1 MAPFDNPPS
10 GDLTTKIST
19 QVDGQLPD
27 FIQSDHPVF
36 SKFLKHYY
44 EYLESGE
51 LRVKVTIDNLILEL
65 ETESHVLGPDGN
77 KIVLESGAGT
87 DGQFNVGETIT
98 GATSKAT
105 AKILVDDLGNTTPR
119 LFITSQQKFI
129 TGETITGGTSNASAV
144 VTRYRANP
152 VQNIQQLLSYADT
165 DNTIYDFLDNFR
177 DEFMN
182 AIPKTLASGINQRNL
197 IKNIRELY
205 RAKGTSEGHKI
216 FMRMLLGEDP
226 ELLYPNQYMM
236 RASAGNWNNR
246 TIMRVAPGI
255 NVVAS
260 EIVGQKIT
268 GQTSQATAVV
278 VSASV
283 FAEAATAIIEFELN
297 PNSISTLETFQ
308 TGEEIKAVSSVQD
321 VPMTFTLKSIVSQGL
336 VSSGGAL
343 YPKQNP
349 VEFDT
354 NLNIGNGLATAKV
367 SDIRYGSVGDIAI
380 DAGGTLYEV
389 GDPLVFTTADS
400 NTKAASGFVSIIDGA
415 LVLDGTGAYGS
426 EAGDFLTTED
436 GTTQSLV
443 GFQVELEKTTT
454 GNAGESLLL
463 NGTDA
468 SSTDAGH
475 NIGMEDS
482 LIQRTNDKYG
492 TGADRFAIESGTD
505 PSGVITRVFLQ
516 DGGAG
521 YLTIPIV
528 TVTSQSGTGQNL
540 IATTD
545 SIGAVEEVTIT
556 NQGFDYSSAPN
567 MEFRA
572 NFTLADVSGTFELGN
587 TLTTHTG
594 TVVSFDSSSQLLSTS
609 FKDVIRST
617 LETSDNES
625 IALEDSLRVGG
636 DVKNTRMVF
645 DNVLT
650 FDEHIF
656 TEDGERLVTEAT
668 DTLDFYVVLEN
679 TTPGFTD
686 GSAIVLESNDTFF
699 NPPMQLELSARD
711 NTNVGNGIATEDGTD
726 IIVSEE
732 TFSIGSTSYQLERIL
747 GENSNRTVSVK
758 SGIGD
763 ILTTNASFDVVESGD
778 FTGLFLLDATDSSG
792 TDSGSPI
799 LNEEFGSNNNITM
812 DGTDSDST
820 DAGAKLLQDVA
831 AADGSVSI
839 DGTDSSGTNVDDNII
854 NESPI
859 DFFEDATG
867 INPFPTTITDS
878 SGATAKIIKSNIAKG
893 SSTIDVLVETDK
905 SYGVNI
911 QSLIGEDLNRI
922 QDSYYYQQFSYELS
936 TGFSSSSYLDQL
948 KKAVHP
954 AGWEVFSK
962 VKISSAISV
971 AIRNAGSALG
981 GGYYSNL
988 GVTAPGDTFS
998 PILASTFDLLFTET
1012 VQFRLGVNAMG
1023 NVGHG
1028 WPNDKYG
1035 TDVFGDF
1042 EEAIILEEADTP
1054 TITGDSIV
1062 FNATDSS
1069 GTDDGSNI
1077 VEEQPFFL
1085 SSESIPIIHDT
1096 GANENGILTLNGTDS
1111 SSSDANERL
1120 VYETAVLLSNNL
1132 VLDSGPDSNHL
1143 VSSDVGSDILLNGV
1157 DASSTDAGFA
1167 IELEIASSDH
1177 INTIG
1182 RETVNAELMT
1192 VLNEDGGSQQLE
1204 SSYLGGGADYDNT
1217 LVSFI
1222 SVHVDIPATTPKG
1235 NSTGL
1240 VRIAESPF
1248 IARGRI
1254 SIEPQT
1260 PGAGSSA
1267 FLLLNADEFFTS
1279 QRINL
1284 SGNFILED
1292 ATDPDYYSGFTFDN
1306 ISDYSNDNLVL
1317 NGTDGSSTNDGDNLI
1332 FNGTHPDG
1340 DDAGDAILAESV
1352 YLYDHFNLADII
1364 RPGLI
1369 LIDENP
1375 SIASSG
1381 DEVGILIEE
1390 SQDSGFFRQENE
1402 TTASDHHGDKI
1413 TLEDKT
1419 GFGFNNK
1426 LIFESDRIELEDFE
1440 GTGTIPIQNRTNS
1453 NVPHFTQPSSIMIDE
1468 YGGIDLE
1475 DNAEEV
1481 TNILMESSD
1490 GNEGFNLLYDGTD
1503 SSSTN
1508 AGSTIALEA
1517 FFNTVINYG
1526 EGAIVLNGTDGSSTN
1541 VGERTVFELGT
1552 DEVIRNLDFTPSEPE
1567 PGLFDS
1573 SSLKFDSSEKFFDAT
1588 I

>member
-27 FIQSDHPVF
+27 FIQSDHPIF
-36 SKFLKHYY
+36 SKFLKSYY

-65 ETESHVLGPDGN
+65 ETESHVLAPDGS
-77 KIVLESGAGT
+77 KVVLESGAGT
-87 DGQFNVGETIT
+87 DGKFVVGETIT
-98 GATSKAT
+98 GATSKST

-182 AIPKTLASGINQRNL
+182 AIPKTLAAGVDQRNL

-246 TIMRVAPGI
+246 TIMRVAPGV
-255 NVVAS
+255 NVIADEV
-260 EIVGQKIT
+260 VGQIIT
-268 GQTSQATAVV
+268 GQTSQATGVI

-283 FAEAATAIIEFELN
+283 FAEGATAIIEFELN
-297 PNSISTLETFQ
+297 PNSLSTLETFQ
-308 TGEEIKAVSSVQD
+308 TGEELKAISTSQD
-321 VPMTFTLKSIVSQGL
+321 IPMTFTLKSIVSQGL

-343 YPKQNP
+343 YPLENP
-349 VEFDT
+349 ISFDT
-354 NLNIGNGLATAKV
+354 NANIGNGLATAKV
-367 SDIRYGSVGDIAI
+367 SSIAYGSVGDIAI

-389 GDPLVFTTADS
+389 GDPLVFTTTDS
-400 NTKAASGFVSIIDGA
+400 NTATAIGFVSIIDGA
-415 LVLDGTGAYGS
+415 LVLDGTSDYQS
-426 EAGDFLTTED
+426 EAGDFLVIED
-436 GTTQSLV
+436 ATMQSLV
-443 GFQVELEKTTT
+443 GFQVELEKATT
-454 GNAGESLLL
+454 GNARESLLL

-468 SSTDAGH
+468 SSTNAGH
-475 NIGMEDS
+475 NIDMEVS

-492 TGADRFAIESGTD
+492 TGADRFAIEAGTD
-505 PSGVITRVFLQ
+505 PSGVIARVFLQ

-545 SIGAVEEVTIT
+545 SIGAVEEVTIS
-556 NQGFDYSSAPN
+556 NQGFNYSSAPN

-609 FKDVIRST
+609 FEDVVRKT

-625 IALEDSLRVGG
+625 IALEDSLRVGS
-636 DVKNTRMVF
+636 DVKDTRMVF

-650 FDEHIF
+650 LEETLI
-656 TEDGERLVTEAT
+656 TEAGDRFVTEAT
-668 DTLDFYVVLEN
+668 DTLDVYIVLED
-679 TTPGFTD
+679 TTPGFTV

-699 NPPMQLELSARD
+699 NPPMQLELSTRD
-711 NTNVGNGIATEDGTD
+711 GTNIGNGIASEDGTD

-732 TFSIGSTSYQLERIL
+732 SFSIGSPSYQLQRIL
-747 GENSNRTVSVK
+747 GESSDRFVSVM
-758 SGIGD
+758 SGIGE
-763 ILTTNASFDVVESGD
+763 ILITNASFDVVESGD

-792 TDSGSPI
+792 TDSGSSI

-839 DGTDSSGTNVDDNII
+839 DGTDSSGTNAGDNII

-859 DFFEDATG
+859 DFFEGATG

-911 QSLIGEDLNRI
+911 ESLIGEDLNRI

-936 TGFSSSSYLDQL
+936 TGFSSESYLDQL

-962 VKISSAISV
+962 VKISSAISA

-998 PILASTFDLLFTET
+998 PILASTFDLLFAET

-1069 GTDDGSNI
+1069 GTDAGSNI

-1222 SVHVDIPATTPKG
+1222 SVHVDIPTTTPKG

-1240 VRIAESPF
+1240 VRIVESPF

-1284 SGNFILED
+1284 SANFILED

-1332 FNGTHPDG
+1332 FNRTHPDG

-1352 YLYDHFNLADII
+1352 YLYDHFNLADLIGN
-1364 RPGLI
+1364 GLV
-1369 LIDENP
+1369 LLDEGTAGRN
-1375 SIASSG
+1375 SEGVLLEGSLDG
-1381 DEVGILIEE
+1381 
-1390 SQDSGFFRQENE
+1390 GFFRQENE
-1402 TTASDHHGDKI
+1402 TTASEHLGDKI

-1426 LIFESDRIELEDFE
+1426 LLVESDRLVLEE
-1440 GTGTIPIQNRTNS
+1440 SIVPIQNRTNS

-1541 VGERTVFELGT
+1541 AGERTVFELGT
-1552 DEVIRNLDFTPSEPE
+1552 DEVIRNLDFTPSEAE

-1573 SSLKFDSSEKFFDAT
+1573 SALRFDSSEKSFDAT